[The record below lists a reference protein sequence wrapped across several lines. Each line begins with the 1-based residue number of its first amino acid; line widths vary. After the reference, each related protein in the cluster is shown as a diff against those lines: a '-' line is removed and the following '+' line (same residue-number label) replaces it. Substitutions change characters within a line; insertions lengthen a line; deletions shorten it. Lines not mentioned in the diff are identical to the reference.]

1 MIAYQTV
8 SVRVENV
15 GEQNAKVSHK
25 GGEGEDGKA
34 MYPMWRRREGDDG
47 SNLHSTLAASLP

>member
-8 SVRVENV
+8 SVKVENV
-15 GEQNAKVSHK
+15 GEQNVKVSPM

>member
-15 GEQNAKVSHK
+15 GEQNVKVSQM
-25 GGEGEDGKA
+25 GGEGKDGKS
-34 MYPMWRRREGDDG
+34 MCPMWRRREGDDG
-47 SNLHSTLAASLP
+47 SNPHSTLAASLP

>member
-8 SVRVENV
+8 SVRVENI
-15 GEQNAKVSHK
+15 GEQNVKVSQM
-25 GGEGEDGKA
+25 GGEGEDGRS
-34 MYPMWRRREGDDG
+34 MYPMWRRREGDRG